1 MPKIIDEA
9 TQIGV
14 VKLADGR
21 EIPRMKC
28 RSETTIINLKTK
40 KEYSS
45 EEEVQA
51 DIADPNTETTEKDIQ
66 RNVQVFAPSL
76 ADMIGITKK
85 T

>member
-14 VKLADGR
+14 VKLSDGR
-21 EIPRMKC
+21 EIPRIKC

-51 DIADPNTETTEKDIQ
+51 DIANPNTETTEKDIQ

-76 ADMIGITKK
+76 ADMLGVTKK